1 MFGSQLVGDV
11 KISTKD
17 VIFALGTP
25 ALNAKEHSSI
35 DAHKAK
41 NTLCFMRIPFGCQI
55 YKFNCKFGFKFKRSQ
70 VEFSNLILNLACD
83 TK

>member
-55 YKFNCKFGFKFKRSQ
+55 YKFNCKFGFKFKK
-70 VEFSNLILNLACD
+70 IAG
-83 TK
+83 